1 MHGMRGVQGI
11 RGEAACS
18 GPAGTGPGSGCGDAP
33 GQRRRQADDQ
43 RTDQV
48 QHASG
53 GACGGPQIA
62 QRGRIEVLEGVD
74 GGKRQPHLARGDADH
89 GGDLEQLEADGG
101 ALRLGHGRAG
111 QAHLPHG
118 VHQHVGKG

>member
-1 MHGMRGVQGI
+1 MRGG
-11 RGEAACS
+11 
-18 GPAGTGPGSGCGDAP
+18 
-33 GQRRRQADDQ
+33 
-43 RTDQV
+43 
-48 QHASG
+48 
-53 GACGGPQIA
+53 GGPQIA

-111 QAHLPHG
+111 QAQLVSADWRPAAGARPCRSRAACGSTSCACDSGTGGMRWLRFRGHFG
-118 VHQHVGKG
+118 VR